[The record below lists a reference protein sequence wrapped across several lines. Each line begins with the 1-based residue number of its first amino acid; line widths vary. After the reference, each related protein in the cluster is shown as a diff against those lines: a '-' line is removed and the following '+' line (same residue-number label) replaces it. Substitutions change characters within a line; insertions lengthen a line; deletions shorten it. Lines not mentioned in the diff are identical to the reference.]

1 MGFNDSIYID
11 PAPMA
16 LDQRSEE
23 IDQEAKSSLAN
34 QIQSRV
40 RGRVDPGID
49 LKSARRAQK
58 IRVKE
63 NDGNIIIDEED
74 QSSVLNGGAAPQRD
88 ISETRAGG
96 IADLFSMSSGV
107 PEIARAP
114 DGSNRMVFREI
125 AAEQLF
131 AQQGQDE
138 QDRVVEETVTETVR
152 MGIVSAFDDAT
163 KKVEQRY
170 PEDKISD

>member
-1 MGFNDSIYID
+1 MGFNDWIHVDSS
-11 PAPMA
+11 PMA
-16 LDQRSEE
+16 LDQRSTE
-23 IDQEAKSSLAN
+23 IDQEAKTTLAN

-58 IRVKE
+58 IRVQAK
-63 NDGNIIIDEED
+63 DGSIVIDEED
-74 QSSVLNGGAAPQRD
+74 QSAVLSGGTAPQRD

-107 PEIARAP
+107 PEVTRAP

-138 QDRVVEETVTETVR
+138 QNRVVEETVTETVR
-152 MGIVSAFDDAT
+152 MGIVGAFDDAT

-170 PEDKISD
+170 PEDKIK